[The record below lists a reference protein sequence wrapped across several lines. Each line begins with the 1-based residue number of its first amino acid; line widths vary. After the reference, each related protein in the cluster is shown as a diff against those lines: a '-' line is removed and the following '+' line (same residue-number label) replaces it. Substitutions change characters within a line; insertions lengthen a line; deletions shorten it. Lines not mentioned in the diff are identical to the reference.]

1 MKPQNTNKYVKTE
14 STGHPKKTVATFRHV
29 HSIVPFGRGA
39 WQHASERTGTPKPTR
54 KKHIELS
61 SHNGLE
67 TVTAAYCNI
76 LLFLSLR
83 LPLPKKHLG
92 RSANSPSVQP
102 GAFSPAFGDSRSCR
116 SCTCIRSS
124 KLTLPPQL
132 AQQRQR
138 AEQLLCLSRLGYNK
152 LPHNSSTDFESSCV
166 SITPRSGRPVGSCR
180 ALMTRLGRLRPCVE
194 RRTQILPTGSDRHT
208 NGSAFWTTNR
218 MPYQSRCT
226 EAQKA

>member
-1 MKPQNTNKYVKTE
+1 M
-14 STGHPKKTVATFRHV
+14 

-67 TVTAAYCNI
+67 TVTAAYCKPSLVSLSSASAPKEALGGD
-76 LLFLSLR
+76 LLTAQVCSLE
-83 LPLPKKHLG
+83 
-92 RSANSPSVQP
+92 RSARHSETHGLADLAHAYGAQSSPFPLS
-102 GAFSPAFGDSRSCR
+102 SRS
-116 SCTCIRSS
+116 SGSERSS
-124 KLTLPPQL
+124 FSAFRGSDIT
-132 AQQRQR
+132 
-138 AEQLLCLSRLGYNK
+138 K